1 MQPMPR
7 HRQASRATTPVAA
20 DPSRNARRAFT
31 LLELLVVVGII
42 ALLIGILVPTI
53 GATRESAK
61 LASEGADARQV
72 GAAYIAFANDH
83 KNYLL
88 PANINS
94 NRFPEAVR
102 SARASLPDGRAPEGV
117 DASRW
122 IWRLGP
128 YLDFG
133 FATLIR
139 DRQILGEINNAERI
153 ANTDVSLYR
162 ASVFTAFGLNSFYVG
177 GRREFYEQPANRP
190 NPFITTYGDD
200 FFVARLDRAPS
211 PASLMAFTSAASNIQ
226 TEGFREGYFYVEPPY
241 TAQPQQTWSAFQF
254 RTPTRAGVSAQTGWF
269 GAFPV
274 AKKQA
279 VTIYLDG
286 HVENLGWDDMTDMRR
301 WSPQANNAEW
311 RLPGPGNN

>member
-1 MQPMPR
+1 MRTGTMTPM
-7 HRQASRATTPVAA
+7 HA
-20 DPSRNARRAFT
+20 ARRRRHTRGTTRARDAFT

-42 ALLIGILVPTI
+42 ALLIGILIPTLS
-53 GATRESAK
+53 ATRESAK
-61 LASEGADARQV
+61 LAAEAADGRQT
-72 GAAYIAFANDH
+72 GAAYIAFATDH

-102 SARASLPDGRAPEGV
+102 AARSVLPSGAEPEGV

-128 YLDFG
+128 YLDFS
-133 FATLIR
+133 FPTLIR
-139 DRQILGEINNAERI
+139 DSAILAEVNSAERLGS
-153 ANTDVSLYR
+153 ADVSLYR
-162 ASVFTAFGLNSFYVG
+162 ASVFTGFGLNSYYIA

-190 NPFITTYGDD
+190 NPYIATFGPE
-200 FFVARLDRAPS
+200 FFVARLDRAPR

-226 TEGFREGYFYVEPPY
+226 TEGFRDGYFYVEPPY
-241 TAQPQQTWSAFQF
+241 TAQAQQSWSAFQF

-279 VTIYLDG
+279 VTVYLDG
-286 HVENLGWDDMTDMRR
+286 HAENLTWDDMTDMRR
-301 WSPQANNAEW
+301 WAPLAYDRDW
-311 RLPGPGNN
+311 RLPGPGGN